1 MRPTQKSHLLKPFP
15 IPLAVIAISSN
26 LFITSCGGH
35 TSPYSYVNVSVSIA
49 PQITSIP
56 VNGTQA
62 FTATIN
68 NAAPYVVWGIMGS
81 QNSSPVGTFTTATT
95 DAPTG
100 TYTAPAA
107 PPTYSAAQL
116 AAGAVQ
122 GSVTLSAGV
131 TTTPGS
137 FNLTTTTLTFV
148 ITGPISVGVSPA
160 TASRSSQQ
168 HAAVHRICGRLNQQR
183 DHVAGQRSLRRRN
196 SNRHHH
202 RLRVFTR
209 RRLAIPITGNTITI
223 TAVSQ
228 TDVTKSH
235 LPSSPSSRHN
245 EIQCRFTSR

>member
-1 MRPTQKSHLLKPFP
+1 MRPTQKSHLVKPCS
-15 IPLAVIAISSN
+15 IALAVIAISSN

-35 TSPYSYVNVSVSIA
+35 SSPYSYVNVGVSIA

-56 VNGTQA
+56 VNGTQT
-62 FTATIN
+62 FTATVT
-68 NAAPYVVWGIMGS
+68 NAAPYVVWGVMGS

-148 ITGPISVGVSPA
+148 IAGPISVSLSPTTASLHVGGTQQFTGSAVGSTNTSISWQVNGVPGGGTATGTITTAGLYTAPA
-160 TASRSSQQ
+160 T
-168 HAAVHRICGRLNQQR
+168 L
-183 DHVAGQRSLRRRN
+183 
-196 SNRHHH
+196 
-202 RLRVFTR
+202 
-209 RRLAIPITGNTITI
+209 PMTGDTVTI

-228 TDVTKSH
+228 ADTTKSA
-235 LPSSPSSRHN
+235 SSVVTLASP
-245 EIQCRFTSR
+245 